1 MSKRYPLGSGIP
13 CVKHRCVLCC
23 VGTEMLLSKA
33 DINRIVKLGYDI
45 EDFAVKTAEGW
56 RLKNSSG
63 KCVFLGKDGCRIY
76 PYRPEGCRLYPL
88 VYDENYGSIRLDDAC
103 PHADEFMIT
112 EGDIRRLIRLLARLE
127 NEKKK
132 LYKT

>member
-1 MSKRYPLGSGIP
+1 
-13 CVKHRCVLCC
+13 
-23 VGTEMLLSKA
+23 MLLSKA
-33 DINRIVKLGYDI
+33 DINRIVKLGYDL

-63 KCVFLGKDGCRIY
+63 KCVFLGEDGCRIY

-103 PHADEFMIT
+103 PYADEFMIT
-112 EGDIRRLIRLLARLE
+112 EGDIRRLIKLLARLE
-127 NEKKK
+127 NEKRK
-132 LYKT
+132 LCKT